1 MSPDTANSQTL
12 AEWCAWLRNDL
23 AFRAPELWPDA
34 IERWLRDT
42 EERFGH
48 CVEREA
54 ER

>member
-1 MSPDTANSQTL
+1 MSPDTSNSQTL